1 MNSTDPMAQIIATRD
16 RMLQIQADAE
26 RTLTAQLRAAGDDTH
41 YFKASL
47 QHYTDW
53 LTVNGYLDGGRDTVS
68 AYLDAMGGRSWPRR
82 TMLRA
87 RKVLMSVRRSNP

>member
-1 MNSTDPMAQIIATRD
+1 MSDLDKIRATYD
-16 RMLQIQADAE
+16 RILDIETQAH

-53 LTVNGYLDGGRDTVS
+53 LIANGYIDPEHNKTVG

-82 TMLRA
+82 TMLKA
-87 RKVLMSVRRSNP
+87 RKILQSVRKEYP